1 MVAGAVGYAFS
12 QRAVFLLVP
21 VFAVLAKLAVLSI
34 PSEVI
39 DLSRARDLDG
49 SENENSTAAPA
60 GYGVLFKIRPL
71 VILGLCVM
79 LFHFANAPLLPLVGR
94 KLSAAHAQV
103 ATAMMFAC
111 FVAVQI
117 VMLPIG
123 LLVGLTADSWGRKP
137 LFLLGFDIL
146 PIRAVLYTFSDDSPW
161 LIAVQ
166 LLDRVGAGVFGA
178 LSPLVIADIIR
189 GTGRYNL
196 ALGAIAT
203 VHGIGASVS
212 RLVTGKI
219 VDHFGYSAAFLALA
233 LVAAGPKLCVRT
245 SAVRSAAV

>member
-1 MVAGAVGYAFS
+1 MSSGRRS
-12 QRAVFLLVP
+12 LLSP
-21 VFAVLAKLAVLSI
+21 RSLSAKSWPAAWGGTRLSI
-34 PSEVI
+34 TRQCRYRGGGGRCRLCLLAARRLPPGTS
-39 DLSRARDLDG
+39 LCRARQACRVVDPVRGYRSKPRPRLDG
-49 SENENSTAAPA
+49 SEHENSAAAPA

-123 LLVGLTADSWGRKP
+123 LLVGHTADSWGRKP

-178 LSPLVIADIIR
+178 LS
-189 GTGRYNL
+189 
-196 ALGAIAT
+196 
-203 VHGIGASVS
+203 
-212 RLVTGKI
+212 
-219 VDHFGYSAAFLALA
+219 
-233 LVAAGPKLCVRT
+233 
-245 SAVRSAAV
+245 